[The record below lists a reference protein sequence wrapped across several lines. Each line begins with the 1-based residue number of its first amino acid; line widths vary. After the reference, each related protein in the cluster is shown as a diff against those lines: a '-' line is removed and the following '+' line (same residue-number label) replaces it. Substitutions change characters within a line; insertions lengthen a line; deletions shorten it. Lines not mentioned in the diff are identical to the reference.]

1 MAACKRAVATACS
14 FQKSNGNGS
23 FDMAWTRKLGII
35 GIDIDSPSFF
45 FPSLL
50 SPYVSFFVVFY
61 RLCD

>member
-1 MAACKRAVATACS
+1 
-14 FQKSNGNGS
+14 
-23 FDMAWTRKLGII
+23 MAWTRKLGII